1 MRFFDPE
8 DQLVITQ
15 RKLPHWSQ
23 DGVVCFI
30 TWRTHD
36 SMPKTVVEQWLAE
49 RGVWLE
55 QRGIDVRER
64 DWKSKLYQR
73 DSTVIA
79 EFHDHFTSRWHEE
92 LDRCHGTCVL
102 REAEVSGLVA
112 ESLMHFD
119 GDRYEMLDFVIM
131 PNHVH
136 FLAMFPDKDVL
147 LKQCESWKRYT
158 ARLIQA
164 KLGSEGRFWQQD
176 AFDHLVRHETQF
188 KRLQRY
194 IAENPAKAHLRPGE
208 FHLRQYSI
216 HHSPSDGFGGS
227 RRGNAKGE

>member
-1 MRFFDPE
+1 MISFVMRFFDPD
-8 DQLVITQ
+8 DQLQITQ

-36 SMPKTVVEQWLAE
+36 SMPKAVVEKWLAE
-49 RGVWLE
+49 RGSWLE

-64 DWKSKLYQR
+64 DWKRQLYQL
-73 DSTVIA
+73 DPAVIA

-92 LDRCHGTCVL
+92 LDRCHGACVL
-102 REAEVSGLVA
+102 RDTKMSGLVA

-136 FLAMFPDKDVL
+136 FLAVFPDKDIL

-158 ARLIQA
+158 ARMIQDR
-164 KLGSEGRFWQQD
+164 LGSEGRFWQQD
-176 AFDHLVRHETQF
+176 AFDHLVRHETEF
-188 KRLQRY
+188 KRLQCY
-194 IAENPAKAHLRPGE
+194 ITENPVRARLKPGE
-208 FHLRQYSI
+208 FYLRQYST
-216 HHSPSDGFGGS
+216 HLSPRDEFGG
-227 RRGNAKGE
+227 RER